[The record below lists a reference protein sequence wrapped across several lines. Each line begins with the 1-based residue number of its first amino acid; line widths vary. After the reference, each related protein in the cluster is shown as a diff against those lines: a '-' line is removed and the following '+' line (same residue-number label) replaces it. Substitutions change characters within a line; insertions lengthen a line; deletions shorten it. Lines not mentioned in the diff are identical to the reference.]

1 MRRNIALTL
10 ASALMIGLGAAAC
23 GDGAT
28 APLVPDVDENL
39 DENLEVSAL
48 ETVGIAED
56 QANGSSV
63 VPSSARSD
71 VSRSSASDHGTC
83 TFDSGT
89 GRFICPD
96 VVRNGVTISR
106 SYALFDAADVP
117 QEKRDTN
124 VVKMNA
130 QVWARGTVEK
140 DSGKITIDRK
150 SDLTATG
157 LQPSSATRT
166 LNGTEQ
172 GTSAME
178 HRTSRGTV
186 KSNVVFGD
194 TTTNLVVPKPDS
206 PRKWPLSGKVIRS
219 HSGTRTLEGH
229 PEARSFSRRAVFEY
243 DGSAIVK
250 ITITVNG
257 QTKSCTLNMETRER
271 RCTP

>member
-23 GDGAT
+23 SDGAT
-28 APLVPDVDENL
+28 APLVQDL
-39 DENLEVSAL
+39 DENLELSAL

-63 VPSSARSD
+63 VPLSAQSD
-71 VSRSSASDHGTC
+71 VSRSSVSDHGTC
-83 TFDSGT
+83 TYDSST

-96 VVRNGVTISR
+96 VVRSGVTISR

-124 VVKMNA
+124 VVKMNT

-140 DSGKITIDRK
+140 DNGKITIDRR

-157 LQPSSATRT
+157 LQPSSPTRT

-172 GTSAME
+172 GTSTMV

-186 KSNVVFGD
+186 TSNVVFGD
-194 TTTNLVVPKPDS
+194 STINLVLPKPDQS
-206 PRKWPLSGKVIRS
+206 RKWPLSGTVIRS
-219 HSGTRTLEGH
+219 HRGTRTLEGH
-229 PEARSFSRRAVFEY
+229 SEVRSFSYRAVFVY
-243 DGSAIVK
+243 DGSAVVK
-250 ITITVNG
+250 ITITSNG
-257 QTKSCTLNMETRER
+257 QTKLCTFNMETRER
-271 RCTP
+271 HCTP